1 MKYRSIVIRQVLV
14 ATALLAS
21 ALTAVAAD
29 ANRAIEEVLV
39 AAQQAKRGIN
49 LYVNGQVIG
58 GAVVRIESGAFV
70 ELRNQEFGRIVVR
83 LERIDGVAMP

>member
-1 MKYRSIVIRQVLV
+1 MTTRTNAVRQVLV
-14 ATALLAS
+14 ATVLLVSAMTTSAAEPGRAL
-21 ALTAVAAD
+21 
-29 ANRAIEEVLV
+29 EEVLL

-58 GAVVRIESGAFV
+58 GAVVRLESGAFV

-83 LERIDGVAMP
+83 LDRIDGVAMP

>member
-1 MKYRSIVIRQVLV
+1 MNYRSTVIRQVLV
-14 ATALLAS
+14 ATALLSS

-49 LYVNGQVIG
+49 LYVNGQIIG

-83 LERIDGVAMP
+83 IERIDGVAMP

>member
-1 MKYRSIVIRQVLV
+1 M
-14 ATALLAS
+14 LL
-21 ALTAVAAD
+21 
-29 ANRAIEEVLV
+29 

-58 GAVVRIESGAFV
+58 GAVVRLEPGAFV

-83 LERIDGVAMP
+83 LDRIDGVAMP

>member
-1 MKYRSIVIRQVLV
+1 MTTRTNAVRQVLV
-14 ATALLAS
+14 ATVLLVSAMTAS
-21 ALTAVAAD
+21 AAEPG
-29 ANRAIEEVLV
+29 RALEEVLL

-58 GAVVRIESGAFV
+58 GAVVRLESGAFV

-83 LERIDGVAMP
+83 LDRIDGVAMP

>member
-1 MKYRSIVIRQVLV
+1 MRYRSIVIRQVLV

-70 ELRNQEFGRIVVR
+70 ELRNQEFSRIVVR